1 MTLQWGD
8 VAIQRR
14 AHEYAARRRSRRR
27 GHKLLLRKI
36 RQALLECL
44 VLMVLV
50 WGMGY
55 LCILGWNW
63 RMGVL

>member
-1 MTLQWGD
+1 MQAT
-8 VAIQRR
+8 VC
-14 AHEYAARRRSRRR
+14 SR
-27 GHKLLLRKI
+27 I
-36 RQALLECL
+36 RQALFEAI
-44 VLMVLV
+44 VIVIVV